1 MIGGYDAAGNPLASI
16 EQLQPA
22 DATTMQP
29 AAFVQVAALRFPR
42 AEATASVMLDGSIL
56 VVGGAGD
63 AAGTPR
69 RDAELYNPVT
79 RTTMV
84 FPMAV
89 ARRGHTATVLPDGRV
104 LVAGGLDKDGN
115 PLPSV
120 ELFAAGV
127 GFVSERPLGMPR
139 AHHVAVPL
147 CDGTVLVVGG
157 TDSAEIYT
165 PPAS

>member
-1 MIGGYDAAGNPLASI
+1 
-16 EQLQPA
+16 
-22 DATTMQP
+22 
-29 AAFVQVAALRFPR
+29 
-42 AEATASVMLDGSIL
+42 
-56 VVGGAGD
+56 
-63 AAGTPR
+63 
-69 RDAELYNPVT
+69 
-79 RTTMV
+79 
-84 FPMAV
+84 
-89 ARRGHTATVLPDGRV
+89 V